1 VTHHQTVKAAVVW
14 AVNGVVMGVVAVM
27 MASVSGVD
35 TGAIC
40 TGMCAIGSSWLNIG
54 RLVETDRARGT
65 GNPSPIS
72 EQSAKHMS
80 YVTTQPEMLSAAAGD
95 LQGIGSAASA
105 ANAAAAAPTTGVH
118 GHKKSPVTDRRGS
131 RRR

>member
-1 VTHHQTVKAAVVW
+1 MRW
-14 AVNGVVMGVVAVM
+14 G
-27 MASVSGVD
+27 
-35 TGAIC
+35 
-40 TGMCAIGSSWLNIG
+40 
-54 RLVETDRARGT
+54 TDRARGT

-105 ANAAAAAPTTGVH
+105 ANAAAAAAAPTTGVH
-118 GHKKSPVTDRRGS
+118 SHKKSPVTDRRGS